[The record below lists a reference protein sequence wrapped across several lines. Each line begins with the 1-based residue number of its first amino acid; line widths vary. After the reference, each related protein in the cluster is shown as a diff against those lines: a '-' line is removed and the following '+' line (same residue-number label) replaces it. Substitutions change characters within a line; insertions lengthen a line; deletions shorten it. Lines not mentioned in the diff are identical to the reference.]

1 MTEPS
6 SSSTT
11 DDAGK
16 HALPLLDDGVG
27 LTLARVPL
35 GRIVSVALGSAVSV
49 ALGTDDVA
57 TGSAVALAAATAVGD
72 TVVVCRVAELLNPVA
87 AVVALGLVG
96 AVAVALAAAPP
107 GTPATG
113 TGTLVAFGPRVAAGC
128 AAAGVVVALAAA
140 EAPPPPAAAAATTV
154 VGAGAVETGTRAVP
168 FVDDAAADVVA
179 LAPAAAPAAAPAIT
193 VFGAA
198 AVETGRG
205 AVPFVGGAAAGV
217 VALAEAVAAPGITVV
232 GEGAVEAG
240 TGAVPFVGGAGVGAE
255 ASPALIQKLPH
266 IPAPGVRRGPQTR
279 LESQHG
285 T

>member
-1 MTEPS
+1 MTDPS

-16 HALPLLDDGVG
+16 HTLPLSDDGVG

-49 ALGTDDVA
+49 AFGRDVA

-72 TVVVCRVAELLNPVA
+72 TVVVCCVAELLNPVA

-96 AVAVALAAAPP
+96 AVAVLLAA
-107 GTPATG
+107 GS
-113 TGTLVAFGPRVAAGC
+113 
-128 AAAGVVVALAAA
+128 
-140 EAPPPPAAAAATTV
+140 E
-154 VGAGAVETGTRAVP
+154 VGE
-168 FVDDAAADVVA
+168 
-179 LAPAAAPAAAPAIT
+179 
-193 VFGAA
+193 A
-198 AVETGRG
+198 AVD
-205 AVPFVGGAAAGV
+205 AG
-217 VALAEAVAAPGITVV
+217 
-232 GEGAVEAG
+232 AG

-255 ASPALIQKLPH
+255 ASSALIQKLPH

-285 T
+285 K